1 MALRPVQVYS
11 AQCDECGWVSI
22 ATDGEFMGFAA
33 TAAREAGWQVISHDR
48 PSFIGSPLDIAY
60 CPDHWHAECR
70 ECGRKETGT
79 HASLLKAGWRSLSD
93 NQTQALCPEHSTQ
106 ERETWG

>member
-11 AQCDECGWVSI
+11 TQCDECGWVSI
-22 ATDGEFMGFAA
+22 ATDGKFMRFAA

-48 PSFIGSPLDIAY
+48 TSFIGSPLDIAY

-70 ECGRKETGT
+70 ECGRKATGT